1 MVVVNYAIIPNIIE
15 VHQKPDFDNEKIGAE
30 TQYLKICF

>member
-1 MVVVNYAIIPNIIE
+1 MPTGTEKRKIQTFPNPIG

-30 TQYLKICF
+30 T